1 MSLTIKGHGYNNNNY
16 DHNVGDENRNNTSCG
31 ALLGLTKKGLEK
43 HMEKIPGAISINE
56 LQKITLLGTAHKL
69 SKGLP
74 QILSALLFNSNMVWI
89 QLFRS

>member
-1 MSLTIKGHGYNNNNY
+1 MAIITIIM
-16 DHNVGDENRNNTSCG
+16 
-31 ALLGLTKKGLEK
+31 TKMWGMKTEIIQKKHMEK

-74 QILSALLFNSNMVWI
+74 QILSALLFNSTMVWI
-89 QLFRS
+89 QPFRS